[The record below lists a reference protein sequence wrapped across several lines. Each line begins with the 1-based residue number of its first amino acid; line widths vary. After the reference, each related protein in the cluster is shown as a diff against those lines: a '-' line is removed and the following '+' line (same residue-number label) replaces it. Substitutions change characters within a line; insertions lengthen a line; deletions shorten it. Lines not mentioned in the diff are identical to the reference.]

1 MIEQILEDL
10 YASDNMWNI
19 AILRYFNPVGAHESG
34 LIGEDPQGIPNN
46 LMPFIMKVANKE
58 IDHLNVFGNDY
69 EETKTLEDMCID
81 SWNYIVKQKGTGL
94 RCIRNYKV
102 RHLITVPKCSKCFK
116 GGKMT
121 NFKQEIAKQIAKAI
135 NVNEKE
141 LETYIE
147 IPKDVKNGDYAFP
160 CFRLAK
166 ELKKAP
172 QQIAN
177 EIKEKIV
184 IDQAIIKKVEVL
196 GGYLN
201 FFVNKQ
207 LLTKEVLMEIG
218 KKEEYGK
225 SKIGERKTIV
235 VEYSS
240 PNIAKPF
247 HIGHLRNTV
256 IGAALYNIYKYL
268 GYNTIGMNHLGD
280 YGTQFGKL
288 IEGYKRWGNE
298 YNLEENPIEA
308 LMEIYIRISNLCKE
322 DETVLE
328 ACRENFKL
336 LEQKDSYCVDL
347 WERFKE
353 LSLKEFQKIY
363 DILGIHF
370 DAVIGESFYIDKMD
384 KIYELLE
391 EAYVLKESEGAQIV
405 DLEDKGLGTCIIK
418 KSNGSSIYITRDLA
432 AIRYRAQ
439 TYNFDKCL
447 YVVAYEQALHF
458 KQLFEVAQYLDIPEK
473 CKKGLRHVQYG
484 MVRLSTGKMSTREG
498 NVIKVADLL
507 IEAVHR
513 VENIIKEK
521 NPDME
526 NREIEAKKIG
536 IGAVV
541 FHNLANTIIKDQVFD
556 WDNVLNFQ
564 GETGPYIQ
572 YTYVRTKSVL
582 EKTGYL
588 PQVEKINVEKL
599 LDEYSQNIIKLIYSF
614 EDILIQVTDKD
625 EPSILARYLIDLAK
639 AFSSFYNENKII
651 VDDKELQDARVYLT
665 YSVGK
670 VLKIG
675 SKLLGIEMPD
685 KM

>member
-1 MIEQILEDL
+1 MI
-10 YASDNMWNI
+10 
-19 AILRYFNPVGAHESG
+19 
-34 LIGEDPQGIPNN
+34 
-46 LMPFIMKVANKE
+46 
-58 IDHLNVFGNDY
+58 
-69 EETKTLEDMCID
+69 
-81 SWNYIVKQKGTGL
+81 
-94 RCIRNYKV
+94 
-102 RHLITVPKCSKCFK
+102 
-116 GGKMT
+116 
-121 NFKQEIAKQIAKAI
+121 NFKQEIAKQIAKAS
-135 NVNEKE
+135 NLDEKE

-172 QQIAN
+172 PQIAN
-177 EIKEKIV
+177 EIKDKLV
-184 IDQAIIKKVEVL
+184 INEIMIEKVEVL

-201 FFVNKQ
+201 FYINRQV
-207 LLTKEVLMEIG
+207 LTKEVLAEMADNE
-218 KKEEYGK
+218 KYGK
-225 SKIGERKTIV
+225 SELGKGKTIII
-235 VEYSS
+235 EYSS

-247 HIGHLRNTV
+247 HIGHLRTTV
-256 IGAALYNIYKYL
+256 IGATLYNIYKYL
-268 GYNTIGMNHLGD
+268 GYHTIGMNHLGD

-298 YNLEENPIEA
+298 YNLEDNPIQE
-308 LMEIYIRISNLCKE
+308 LMKIYVRINDLCKE

-328 ACRENFKL
+328 TCRENFRL
-336 LEQKDSYCVDL
+336 LEQKDAYCVDL

-353 LSLKEFQKIY
+353 VSLKEFQKVY
-363 DILGIHF
+363 DMLGIQF
-370 DAVIGESFYIDKMD
+370 DSIIGESFYIDKMD
-384 KIYELLE
+384 KVYELLKQ
-391 EAYVLKESEGAQIV
+391 ANVLQESEGAQIV
-405 DLEDKGLGTCIIK
+405 NLEDKGLGVCMIK
-418 KSNGSSIYITRDLA
+418 KSNGSSIYVTRDLA

-439 TYNFDKCL
+439 TYDFDKCL

-484 MVRLSTGKMSTREG
+484 MTRLSTGKMSTREG
-498 NVIKVADLL
+498 NVIKVEDLL
-507 IEAVHR
+507 TEAISR
-513 VENIIKEK
+513 VEDVIKEK
-521 NPDME
+521 NPEME
-526 NREIEAKKIG
+526 NPEVEGKKIG
-536 IGAVV
+536 IGAII

-588 PQVEKINVEKL
+588 PKAEEIKVEKL
-599 LDEYSQNIIKLIYSF
+599 LDEYSQAVIKLIYSF
-614 EDILIQVTDKD
+614 QDSLLQVTQKD

-651 VDDKELQDARVYLT
+651 TEDKELQDARVYLT

-675 SKLLGIEMPD
+675 ASLLGIEMPN